1 MSTLTLH
8 GFPISTYVRT
18 CRMAA
23 DEKGVGYELEANPP
37 QTPEQLAQHPWG
49 KVPAMTHGDV
59 RLYEATAITDYID
72 NAFDGPTLQPV
83 DAATRAKMHQY
94 ISVINCYLYPP
105 SIVSIVIQRLVVPQH
120 GGTADEEMIK
130 AAIPKAEKALDV
142 INDALDGS
150 DYLVGESL
158 TLADLFLLPITH
170 YLSATTPEGQDL
182 MSKAGNINRWQ
193 DAMLSRASAKIA
205 LA

>member
-23 DEKGVGYELEANPP
+23 DEKGVAYELEPNPP
-37 QTPEQLAQHPWG
+37 QTPEQLAQQPWG

-59 RLYEATAITDYID
+59 HLYEAVAIASYID
-72 NAFDGPTLQPV
+72 EAFDGLDLQPGDV
-83 DAATRAKMHQY
+83 ASRAKMHQW
-94 ISVINCYLYPP
+94 ISIINSYLYSPA
-105 SIVSIVIQRLVVPQH
+105 IVSIVIQRLVVPQH
-120 GGTADEEMIK
+120 GGTPDEAMISD
-130 AAIPKAEKALDV
+130 ANAPTEKALGV
-142 INDALDGS
+142 IDEGLGES
-150 DYLVGESL
+150 EFLVGNSL

-170 YLSATTPEGQDL
+170 YLSATEPEGQAL
-182 MSKAGNINRWQ
+182 MSNVDNIRRWQ
-193 DAMLSRASAKIA
+193 EGMMQRSSAQIA

>member
-23 DEKGVGYELEANPP
+23 DEKGVAYELDPTAP

-49 KVPAMTHGDV
+49 KVPAMTHGEV
-59 RLYEATAITDYID
+59 KLYEATAIASYID
-72 NAFDGPTLQPV
+72 NAFDGPALQPT
-83 DAATRAKMHQY
+83 DAATRAKMHQC
-94 ISVINCYLYPP
+94 ISVINCYLYQP

-120 GGTADEEMIK
+120 GGTADEAMIK
-130 AAIPKAEKALDV
+130 AAIPDTEKALGV
-142 INDALDGS
+142 IDDALES
-150 DYLVGESL
+150 TDYLVGNSL
-158 TLADLFLLPITH
+158 TLADLFLLPITN
-170 YLSATTPEGQDL
+170 YLSATAPEGQDL
-182 MSKAGNINRWQ
+182 MSKTGNVNRWQ
-193 DAMLSRASAKIA
+193 DAMMSRESAKIA